1 MMTLIAAALAAAQPA
16 PAAPATAAADAH
28 TQHQQMGQMGM
39 MSEKEMADCHK
50 CCEEMMAKMHE
61 GHPKPSGDKEQ

>member
-1 MMTLIAAALAAAQPA
+1 MIILLTATLAAAQPTVTT
-16 PAAPATAAADAH
+16 PATPPVDAH
-28 TQHQQMGQMGM
+28 AQHQQMGM

-61 GHPKPSGDKEQ
+61 GYAKHSDHKPK